1 MQGQLSG
8 CFTSKTFQYPLEDS
22 TVIMFCSQKGELGH
36 IDVNFNI
43 PDDCAHLPVGG
54 VRTTDTIYAE
64 LDIKYLTLN

>member
-22 TVIMFCSQKGELGH
+22 TAIMFRSQKGELGH
-36 IDVNFNI
+36 IDVNFSI

-54 VRTTDTIYAE
+54 VRNHRHHPCRVGYKIFNT
-64 LDIKYLTLN
+64 